1 MNKKETTRFDALYKR
16 HLKLLKLQGKSKGTI
31 DNYARA
37 VRRISQYFDCCP
49 DKLTPDQL
57 EDYFS
62 QFLDTHS
69 WSTVK
74 VERNGLQFF
83 WRHILKI
90 DWKWIN
96 MVKPPQIKTIPD
108 ILSPAEIEQFIGATR
123 KLRYRVFFLATYSM
137 GLRLSEALSLQV
149 RDIDADLKRVHIRYG
164 KGLKDRFVP
173 LPDLTLRA
181 LRALWSKHRHPKLL
195 FPNANG
201 SMKTIQKAKTHM
213 NKGGTQR
220 AMKVAVAECG
230 IKKKSVSTLC
240 ATVLPH
246 ICLNAA

>member
-1 MNKKETTRFDALYKR
+1 MKKTETTRFDALYKR

-57 EDYFS
+57 EDYFN

-74 VERNGLQFF
+74 VERNGLQF
-83 WRHILKI
+83 L
-90 DWKWIN
+90 
-96 MVKPPQIKTIPD
+96 
-108 ILSPAEIEQFIGATR
+108 
-123 KLRYRVFFLATYSM
+123 

-173 LPDLTLRA
+173 LPEGVFNILC
-181 LRALWSKHRHPKLL
+181 HR
-195 FPNANG
+195 F
-201 SMKTIQKAKTHM
+201 
-213 NKGGTQR
+213 
-220 AMKVAVAECG
+220 
-230 IKKKSVSTLC
+230 
-240 ATVLPH
+240 
-246 ICLNAA
+246 